1 MQHSLAAFIATSIQ
15 LPTNKQKTMLD
26 KNIYYIDQMQKQT
39 TTALIVGRA
48 MDGHEDDKR
57 QAVCSSL
64 ASHTYDGPNTIGAN
78 Y

>member
-1 MQHSLAAFIATSIQ
+1 
-15 LPTNKQKTMLD
+15 MLD